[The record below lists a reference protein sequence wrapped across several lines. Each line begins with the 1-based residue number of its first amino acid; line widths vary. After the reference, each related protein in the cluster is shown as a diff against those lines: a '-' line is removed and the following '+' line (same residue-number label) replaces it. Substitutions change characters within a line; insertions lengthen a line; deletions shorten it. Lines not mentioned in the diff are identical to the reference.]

1 MITLYANKNQLTIR
15 KREPITSGSVNVC
28 QVQFRFSAD
37 WEGMTRVAVFQ
48 AGLESC
54 SVLLDGSG
62 QCSIP
67 WEVLETPGIRLYAGV
82 YGTRSGEVPHSETF
96 SPKLAVGEPA
106 GTVVLPTVWADLGV
120 ILTGAAPGEETRAPT
135 PELWQQELERKQ
147 DVLRGLPGQ
156 VVGFNEEGKAA
167 AMDAPGGGALY
178 QFGHGLKQSGDVVSV
193 DTADG
198 FDGDKTLPIT
208 AAAVETAVGNIEIL
222 LETI

>member
-1 MITLYANKNQLTIR
+1 MFTLYADKNKLTLR
-15 KREPITSGSVNVC
+15 QRETVTSGSANVYP
-28 QVQFRFSAD
+28 VRFEFSAD
-37 WEGMTRVAVFQ
+37 WDGMKRTAVFR
-48 AGLESC
+48 AGEESR

-62 QCSIP
+62 ECSIP
-67 WEVLETPGIRLYAGV
+67 WEMLEDPGVRLYAGV
-82 YGTRSGEVPHSETF
+82 YGTRDGD
-96 SPKLAVGEPA
+96 
-106 GTVVLPTVWADLGV
+106 VVLPTVWTDLGM
-120 ILTGAAPGEETRAPT
+120 ILTGAAPGEDARMPT
-135 PELWQQELERKQ
+135 PELWQQELDRKQ

-167 AMDAPGGGALY
+167 AVDMGSVEEGTLC
-178 QFGHGLKQSGDVVSV
+178 QFGHGLKRSGNVISV

>member
-1 MITLYANKNQLTIR
+1 MFTLYAGKNKLTLR
-15 KREPITSGSVNVC
+15 QRETVTSGSANVYP
-28 QVQFRFSAD
+28 VRFEFSAD
-37 WEGMTRVAVFQ
+37 WDGMKRTAVFR
-48 AGLESC
+48 AGEESR

-62 QCSIP
+62 ECSIP
-67 WEVLETPGIRLYAGV
+67 WEMLEDPGIRLYAGV
-82 YGTRSGEVPHSETF
+82 YGTRDGD
-96 SPKLAVGEPA
+96 
-106 GTVVLPTVWADLGV
+106 VVLPTVWTDLGM
-120 ILTGAAPGEETRAPT
+120 ILTGAAPGEDARMPT
-135 PELWQQELERKQ
+135 PELWQQELDRKQ

-167 AMDAPGGGALY
+167 AVDMGSVEEGTLC
-178 QFGHGLKQSGDVVSV
+178 QFGHGLKRSGNVISV

>member
-1 MITLYANKNQLTIR
+1 MFTLYADKNKLTLR
-15 KREPITSGSVNVC
+15 QRETVTSGSANVYP
-28 QVQFRFSAD
+28 VRFEFSAD
-37 WEGMTRVAVFQ
+37 WDGMKRTAVFR
-48 AGLESC
+48 AGEESR

-62 QCSIP
+62 ECSIP
-67 WEVLETPGIRLYAGV
+67 WEMLEDPGIRLYAGV
-82 YGTRSGEVPHSETF
+82 YGTRDGD
-96 SPKLAVGEPA
+96 
-106 GTVVLPTVWADLGV
+106 VVLPTVWTDLGM
-120 ILTGAAPGEETRAPT
+120 ILTGAAPGEDARMPT
-135 PELWQQELERKQ
+135 PELWQQELDRKQ

-167 AMDAPGGGALY
+167 AVDMGSVEEGTLC
-178 QFGHGLKQSGDVVSV
+178 QFGHGLKRSGNVISV

>member
-1 MITLYANKNQLTIR
+1 MFTLYVDKNKLTLR
-15 KREPITSGSVNVC
+15 QRETVTSGSANVYP
-28 QVQFRFSAD
+28 VRFEFSAD
-37 WEGMTRVAVFQ
+37 WDGMKRTAVFR
-48 AGLESC
+48 AGEESR

-62 QCSIP
+62 ECSIP
-67 WEVLETPGIRLYAGV
+67 WEMLEDPGIRLYAGV
-82 YGTRSGEVPHSETF
+82 YGTRDGD
-96 SPKLAVGEPA
+96 
-106 GTVVLPTVWADLGV
+106 VVLPTVWTDLGM
-120 ILTGAAPGEETRAPT
+120 ILTGAAPGEDARLPT
-135 PELWQQELERKQ
+135 PELWQQELDRKQ

-167 AMDAPGGGALY
+167 AVDMGSVEEGTLC
-178 QFGHGLKQSGDVVSV
+178 QFGHGLKRSGNVISV

>member
-1 MITLYANKNQLTIR
+1 MFTLYADKNKLTLR
-15 KREPITSGSVNVC
+15 QRETVTSGSANVYP
-28 QVQFRFSAD
+28 VRFEFSAD
-37 WEGMTRVAVFQ
+37 WDGMKRTAVFR
-48 AGLESC
+48 AGEESR

-62 QCSIP
+62 ECSIP
-67 WEVLETPGIRLYAGV
+67 WEMLEDPGVRLYAGV
-82 YGTRSGEVPHSETF
+82 YGTRG
-96 SPKLAVGEPA
+96 GD
-106 GTVVLPTVWADLGV
+106 VVLPTVWTDLGM
-120 ILTGAAPGEETRAPT
+120 ILTGAAPGEDARMPT
-135 PELWQQELERKQ
+135 PELWQQELDRKQ

-167 AMDAPGGGALY
+167 AVDMGSVEEGTLC
-178 QFGHGLKQSGDVVSV
+178 QFGHGLKRSGNVISV